1 LTLISAPAGYGKS
14 TLASCWLAASARPG
28 AWLALDERD
37 NDLRLFLTYLLE
49 AIRSVFPAA
58 MQETMALLRAG
69 NLPPVSVLAAS
80 LLNELE
86 GLEQEFILVLDD
98 FHWIHEQS
106 VLDLLA
112 EMLRYPTEPM
122 HLVLAGRRDP
132 FLPISSFRARGL
144 VTEIRAQALRF
155 TAEET
160 AAFLEGAFADQVEEA
175 IAAAWAEKTEGWV
188 TGLRLA
194 ALSLRHQADA
204 RASML
209 ETAGSSGFVVEY
221 LFEEVLARLPPE
233 VRQQLLRS
241 SILDRFCVPLC
252 DALAE
257 SGRDPDRS
265 AIDGQAFISYLKENN
280 LFLIPLD
287 LEHRWFRLHQL
298 FQGLLRSHLERQRSA
313 EEIAAFHN
321 RASDWF
327 SDGGLIDEAIQHAIE
342 AGNVVSAVE
351 IIEKHRYDALA
362 KDRWSAVTSW
372 LNHLPDERLQE
383 SAGLLLTKAWVLES
397 QFRLSEIPVIIERV
411 KFLLEK
417 ETAERALMGEVS
429 FFEGHLRFWQG
440 EIDRSVEFF
449 RKAQDLVPREEKYD
463 LIRGDNELY
472 CAMALQMTGQERIAI
487 RELNEKIG
495 RHRTRK
501 GMYYTRLVSS
511 PCFVHALS
519 GDLRQAQ
526 GAAVQLREAS
536 RKSGLAYADTW
547 SDYFQGCCRF
557 HVYDLDRALLHFA
570 AATER
575 KYIMHDA
582 QALCS
587 LAGLALTYQGLGRTE
602 EANESMEELLAFA
615 HQTNESVRLPTAQ
628 SVRARLSLLQG
639 DLETAASWQ
648 RSFHGDFSLS
658 SLLVWLEVPEVTRC
672 RVLIAIGSEDGL
684 NQAFQEFETLV
695 KLANESHN
703 TFHRIDLLALQALAL
718 CKLSRIDESLKVLA
732 QALSMA
738 EPGGWI
744 RPFVEPGPQMA
755 DLLSRL
761 KNEKEDTVFL
771 DKILAAFKEEED
783 RLTPEAS
790 ASQAAPP
797 SPTKAQPLI
806 EPLTFRELETLE
818 LLTQGLY
825 NKEIADK
832 LSISLETVKTHLK
845 NIYQKLGVSS
855 RQQAVHR
862 AGTLDILPRN

>member
-1 LTLISAPAGYGKS
+1 
-14 TLASCWLAASARPG
+14 
-28 AWLALDERD
+28 
-37 NDLRLFLTYLLE
+37 
-49 AIRSVFPAA
+49 
-58 MQETMALLRAG
+58 
-69 NLPPVSVLAAS
+69 
-80 LLNELE
+80 
-86 GLEQEFILVLDD
+86 
-98 FHWIHEQS
+98 
-106 VLDLLA
+106 
-112 EMLRYPTEPM
+112 
-122 HLVLAGRRDP
+122 
-132 FLPISSFRARGL
+132 
-144 VTEIRAQALRF
+144 
-155 TAEET
+155 
-160 AAFLEGAFADQVEEA
+160 
-175 IAAAWAEKTEGWV
+175 
-188 TGLRLA
+188 
-194 ALSLRHQADA
+194 
-204 RASML
+204 
-209 ETAGSSGFVVEY
+209 
-221 LFEEVLARLPPE
+221 
-233 VRQQLLRS
+233 
-241 SILDRFCVPLC
+241 LDRFCVPLC
-252 DALAE
+252 DALGE
-257 SGRDPDRS
+257 SGRDPEPS
-265 AIDGQAFISYLKENN
+265 GIDGKAFISYLQENN
-280 LFLIPLD
+280 IFLIPLD
-287 LEHRWFRLHQL
+287 LEDRWFRYHHL
-298 FQGLLRSHLERQRSA
+298 FQGLLRGQLGRQCSS
-313 EEIAAFHN
+313 EEIASFHG

-327 SDGGLIDEAIQHAIE
+327 ADNGLIDEAIHHGIE
-342 AGNVVSAVE
+342 AGNVAGTVE
-351 IIEKHRYDALA
+351 IIEKHRYDAMA
-362 KDRWSAVTSW
+362 KDQWSAITSW

-397 QFRLSEIPVIIERV
+397 QFRISEIPAIIERV

-417 ETAERALMGEVS
+417 ETAEHALMGELS

-440 EIDRSVEFF
+440 EIDRSVELF

-495 RHRTRK
+495 SHRTRK

-511 PCFVHALS
+511 PCFVYMLS
-519 GDLRQAQ
+519 GDLRQAEE
-526 GAAVQLREAS
+526 AAVQLREAS

-547 SDYFQGCCRF
+547 SDYFHGCCRF

-602 EANESMEELLAFA
+602 EANESLEELLAFA
-615 HQTNESVRLPTAQ
+615 HENNESIRLPTAH
-628 SVRARLSLLQG
+628 SARARLSLLQG
-639 DLETAASWQ
+639 DLETAATWQ
-648 RSFHGDFSLS
+648 RSFHGNFDVS

-684 NQAFQEFETLV
+684 NQAFQELETMV
-695 KLANESHN
+695 KLANEIHN
-703 TFHRIDLLALQALAL
+703 TFHRIDLLALQALTL
-718 CKLSRIDESLKVLA
+718 CKLSRMDESLEVLE

-761 KNEKEDTVFL
+761 KQEKEDALFIDQV
-771 DKILAAFKEEED
+771 LAAFRADED
-783 RLTPEAS
+783 RAAPEATDL
-790 ASQAAPP
+790 QAAPP

-806 EPLTFRELETLE
+806 EPLTFREIETLD
-818 LLTQGLY
+818 LLAQGLY

-862 AGTLDILPRN
+862 ARTLEILPRH